1 MDKAGRVGAKRTR
14 RLPRTAVRARG
25 KSASTPVVTP
35 VSTPRASALDQLKVL
50 VLEDNADTREALGL
64 FLCEDDGFAMEA
76 CGDVAA
82 CIDLL
87 REGARG
93 GLPTFDV
100 LLLDLL
106 LLDGHVGT
114 EVIDAARA
122 DVTIALP
129 PWWYAPPWR
138 AGLAAELHADP
149 LRVRCPHREQAV
161 QHGRA
166 AGRVARG
173 GRAGATGSE
182 VNGQA
187 RARDSPK
194 TSCGLPWD

>member
-25 KSASTPVVTP
+25 ESASTPVVTP
-35 VSTPRASALDQLKVL
+35 VSTPELASVLDRLKVL
-50 VLEDNADTREALGL
+50 VLEDDADTREALGL

-114 EVIDAARA
+114 EVIDASRA

-129 PWWYAPPWR
+129 PVVVCTAVAPAWLPSYMPILDACGAR
-138 AGLAAELHADP
+138 IVSKPFNMDALQAEL
-149 LRVRCPHREQAV
+149 
-161 QHGRA
+161 RA
-166 AGRVARG
+166 AAARVP
-173 GRAGATGSE
+173 RAA
-182 VNGQA
+182 
-187 RARDSPK
+187 K
-194 TSCGLPWD
+194 